1 MKFNDSH
8 KQVKIPEVLD
18 EYGKPIKVDILMADV
33 IKTLNAKG
41 FATQFCCS
49 GHEEDAFI
57 SYYILFY
64 PLSKKHETNLKKM
77 IFSIDGIYYEEHYEI
92 HSTVDAG
99 STYIQ
104 LTNPTKEEIKTA
116 RKLAT
121 KNGKFEI
128 YSTEED
134 EDDYDTASVFET
146 NKIVIRYCKSCCNIG
161 LPELYLANEKNIEVN
176 RQEICRINKEI
187 ETYLVIRNW

>member
-41 FATQFCCS
+41 FATEFCCS

-57 SYYILFY
+57 TYYIVFY
-64 PLSKKHETNLKKM
+64 PLDKKHETNLKKM
-77 IFSIDGIYYEEHYEI
+77 IFSIDGIYYENHYEI
-92 HSTVDAG
+92 HSTVNAG

-104 LTNPTKEEIKTA
+104 LTNPTKGEIEVA

-128 YSTEED
+128 YSTEKNED
-134 EDDYDTASVFET
+134 NYDIAEVFET
-146 NKIVIRYCKSCCNIG
+146 NKIIIRYCKCNIG
-161 LPELYLANEKNIEVN
+161 LPELYLADEKKVEMN

-187 ETYLVIRNW
+187 ETYLTIRNW

>member
-1 MKFNDSH
+1 MKFERNSH

-41 FATQFCCS
+41 FSTEFCCS

-57 SYYILFY
+57 TYYIVFY
-64 PLSKKHETNLKKM
+64 PLGKKYESNLKKM
-77 IFSIDGIYYEEHYEI
+77 ISSIDGIYYENHYEI

-104 LTNPTKEEIKTA
+104 LTNPKKGEIEVA

-128 YSTEED
+128 YSTEEGKD
-134 EDDYDTASVFET
+134 NYDIAEVFET
-146 NKIVIRYCKSCCNIG
+146 NKIIIRYCKCIG
-161 LPELYLANEKNIEVN
+161 LPELYLADEKNVEMN

-187 ETYLVIRNW
+187 ETYLAIRNW

>member
-41 FATQFCCS
+41 FVTEFCCS

-57 SYYILFY
+57 TYYIVFY
-64 PLSKKHETNLKKM
+64 PLDKKHESNLKRM
-77 IFSIDGIYYEEHYEI
+77 INSIDGIYYENHYQI
-92 HSTVDAG
+92 HSTINAG

-104 LTNPTKEEIKTA
+104 LTNPTKEEIETA

-121 KNGKFEI
+121 KNGKFVM
-128 YSTEED
+128 YSTKENNNGD
-134 EDDYDTASVFET
+134 NYDIADVFET
-146 NKIVIRYCKSCCNIG
+146 NKVIIRYHKCNIG
-161 LPELYLANEKNIEVN
+161 LPELYFADKKNVEMN
-176 RQEICRINKEI
+176 MWDICRINKEI
-187 ETYLVIRNW
+187 ETYLTIKY